1 MMMIFVVASSSF
13 RQSRGWADDHR
24 DDLGRDKRLCLGAL
38 SQAGDQLCRV
48 GYCPSRVG
56 HQARCPSYISKRGNC
71 RLRTCLYM
79 PALASIRSD
88 EQMRRFYER
97 LCQGNG
103 GQKKAAIVAVAR
115 KLLRVFYAI
124 WLSGEDYNPARI

>member
-1 MMMIFVVASSSF
+1 
-13 RQSRGWADDHR
+13 
-24 DDLGRDKRLCLGAL
+24 
-38 SQAGDQLCRV
+38 
-48 GYCPSRVG
+48 
-56 HQARCPSYISKRGNC
+56 
-71 RLRTCLYM
+71 
-79 PALASIRSD
+79 
-88 EQMRRFYER
+88 MRRFYER